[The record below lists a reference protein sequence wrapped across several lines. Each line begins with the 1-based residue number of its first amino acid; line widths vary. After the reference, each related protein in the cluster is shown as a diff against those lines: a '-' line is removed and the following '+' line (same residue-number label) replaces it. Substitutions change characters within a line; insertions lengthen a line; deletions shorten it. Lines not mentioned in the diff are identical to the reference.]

1 MSESAPTPR
10 RERVI
15 VGMSGGVDSS
25 VSALLLLQQGYQ
37 VEGLFMKNWD
47 EDDGTEYCTAREDLA
62 DAQAVCDR
70 IGIKLHTA
78 NFAAEYWDNVFEHFL
93 AEYKA
98 GRTPN
103 PDILCNREI
112 KFKAFL
118 DYALM
123 LGADL
128 IATGHYVRR
137 RDRDGR
143 TELLKG
149 LDPNKDQSYFLH
161 AVGGEQIA
169 RSLFPVGELEKPEVR
184 AIAEKHGLATAKKKD
199 STGICFI
206 GERRFTD
213 FLKQYLPAQPGDIE
227 TTEGKV
233 IGRHSGLMYHTIGQR
248 QGLGIGGLKE
258 AGDDPWYVL
267 GKDLQRNVLLVGQG
281 NDHPLLFSRACWP
294 RESTG
299 STRSNWSG
307 RAACGPRCATGRAT
321 RLRPGENRRR
331 LPRGVRR
338 TAARSD
344 PGAIGGVLRRRRL
357 PRRRR
362 DRNGGSLGFRRT
374 PVSDPRQQLIALGA
388 VFESAALVDKLA
400 RTGQI
405 SEAPLGCMLGSLLA
419 RNPASTL
426 DVYGGDSLNLRDGF
440 KALASALERK
450 PGSLQRE
457 PLRYAL
463 AMLTLERQLD
473 KRGDMLDLIGQRL
486 DQVEQQVQ
494 HFGLVHEN
502 VIASFA
508 SIYQDT
514 LSTFRQRIQV
524 HGDMRHL
531 QVSSN
536 AARIRALLL
545 AGIRS
550 ARLWRQLGGSR
561 WQMVFSRRRLL
572 NELYPLL
579 RG

>member
-1 MSESAPTPR
+1 
-10 RERVI
+10 
-15 VGMSGGVDSS
+15 
-25 VSALLLLQQGYQ
+25 
-37 VEGLFMKNWD
+37 
-47 EDDGTEYCTAREDLA
+47 
-62 DAQAVCDR
+62 
-70 IGIKLHTA
+70 
-78 NFAAEYWDNVFEHFL
+78 
-93 AEYKA
+93 
-98 GRTPN
+98 
-103 PDILCNREI
+103 
-112 KFKAFL
+112 
-118 DYALM
+118 
-123 LGADL
+123 
-128 IATGHYVRR
+128 
-137 RDRDGR
+137 
-143 TELLKG
+143 
-149 LDPNKDQSYFLH
+149 
-161 AVGGEQIA
+161 
-169 RSLFPVGELEKPEVR
+169 
-184 AIAEKHGLATAKKKD
+184 
-199 STGICFI
+199 
-206 GERRFTD
+206 
-213 FLKQYLPAQPGDIE
+213 
-227 TTEGKV
+227 
-233 IGRHSGLMYHTIGQR
+233 MYHTIGQR
-248 QGLGIGGLKE
+248 QGLGIGGLK
-258 AGDDPWYVL
+258 GSRRRSWYVL

-281 NDHPLLFSRACWP
+281 NDHPLLFSRALLASRIYWVNPVELEQP
-294 RESTG
+294 R
-299 STRSNWSG
+299 
-307 RAACGPRCATGRAT
+307 
-321 RLRPGENRRR
+321 RLRAK
-331 LPRGVRR
+331 VRYR
-338 TAARSD
+338 QSDQDCVLEKTAEGYRAVFDEPQRAVT